1 MALNIKN
8 QEAHKLAS
16 ELAEITGMS
25 MTAAVID
32 ALRNQLALYK
42 QGSQAEKQLAEELML
57 IGKRCAAHLHS
68 PAKSTEHGD
77 LLYDKMG
84 MPR

>member
-8 QEAHKLAS
+8 HEAHKLAS

-42 QGSQAEKQLAEELML
+42 QGSQAEKYLAEELML
-57 IGKRCAAHLHS
+57 IGKRCAAHLRG
-68 PAKSTEHGD
+68 PAKSTAHGD
-77 LLYDKMG
+77 LLYDEMG